1 MPKRRHICWSG
12 DDPVQ
17 GRWSLVHG
25 EGVAAHQHAQ
35 GQLLY
40 AASGLLATTTERGT
54 WVAPADRISWTPPR
68 FAHGHRAYGETEISI
83 LEVPVDLCAGLP
95 STPTVFTVSAL
106 LRAAVLKLTGGAT
119 LPSEVGDR
127 LLRVLVDEL
136 TELPEQPIYLPAPAD
151 DRLRAITD
159 LLREN
164 PAESATLGELG
175 RAVGASERTLS
186 RLFRAELGMSF
197 SQWRSQLRIQHA
209 LVYLGQGLSV
219 TDTALRCG
227 WANPTSFIET
237 FAAILGQ
244 TPGSYLRQLKGS
256 ADEPVRLG
264 RGPARVS
271 GPGERDPSRMDLRR

>member
-1 MPKRRHICWSG
+1 MPKRRHLCWSG
-12 DDPVQ
+12 DDPIQ
-17 GRWSLVHG
+17 GRWSLAHG

-68 FAHGHRAYGETEISI
+68 FEHGHRAYGETEISI
-83 LEVPVDLCAGLP
+83 LEVPAELCSALP
-95 STPTVFTVSAL
+95 SAPTVFAVSAL

-119 LPSEVGDR
+119 LPPDVGDR

-136 TELPEQPIYLPAPAD
+136 TELPEQSMYLPEPSD
-151 DRLRAITD
+151 DRLRGVTD
-159 LLREN
+159 VLRGN
-164 PAESATLGELG
+164 PAEPATLSELG

-186 RLFRAELGMSF
+186 RLFRVELGMSF

-209 LVYLGQGLSV
+209 LVHLGQGRSV

-237 FAAILGQ
+237 FSAILGQ
-244 TPGSYLRQLKGS
+244 TPGSYQ
-256 ADEPVRLG
+256 AE
-264 RGPARVS
+264 
-271 GPGERDPSRMDLRR
+271 LRRGVKTAR